1 MVQDACDAL
10 VITQTL
16 IKILEATFF
25 SQKVHMSRR
34 EQKKKKKDLSSVV
47 SFMSQEG
54 GSCVLV

>member
-1 MVQDACDAL
+1 MVQDACDEL

-25 SQKVHMSRR
+25 FLRKFTSKR
-34 EQKKKKKDLSSVV
+34 EELKRDFSSVV

-54 GSCVLV
+54 GSWVLV